1 MISVLHLLTGLFIA
15 DQKVKTD
22 NGLGYSSA
30 IYTRQNPNGNQYGYE
45 CPEERDY
52 YPYWHPTMW
61 KDIAVMAE
69 NASMC
74 RSVVKMYQWT
84 SWFYKSF
91 VIMSY
96 NILLNSSD
104 AVTFILNTHMLLR
117 LTGRKTLADLLQTI
131 SPTKVKM
138 GADNPQEDSR
148 VIPLTFLLFL
158 AVILSLH

>member
-1 MISVLHLLTGLFIA
+1 MHNFTSPFLATGLFIA
-15 DQKVKTD
+15 DQKVKTN

-74 RSVVKMYQWT
+74 RSVEMHV
-84 SWFYKSF
+84 SWRCWF
-91 VIMSY
+91 
-96 NILLNSSD
+96 
-104 AVTFILNTHMLLR
+104 
-117 LTGRKTLADLLQTI
+117 
-131 SPTKVKM
+131 
-138 GADNPQEDSR
+138 
-148 VIPLTFLLFL
+148 
-158 AVILSLH
+158 